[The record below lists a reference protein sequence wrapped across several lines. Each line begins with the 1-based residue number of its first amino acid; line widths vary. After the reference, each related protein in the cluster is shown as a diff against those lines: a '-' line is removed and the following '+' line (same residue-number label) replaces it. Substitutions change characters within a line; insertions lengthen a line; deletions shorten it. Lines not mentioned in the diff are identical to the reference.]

1 MNDCKNIESKLIFY
15 FYKELNNLEMENIKN
30 HLASCSNCSK
40 LYNNLSDSLF
50 VVETEKKIEV
60 NPFIETR
67 INQKIKEFENSQTQR
82 NMVVFRKIIQSAMS
96 VAAVSI
102 GILFGV
108 FFGSFYSTT
117 DNSYNTATNYE
128 SVEYYMNDLE
138 HEPFLS
144 YVLEE

>member
-30 HLASCSNCSK
+30 HLASCSGCSK
-40 LYNNLSDSLF
+40 LYTDLSKSLL
-50 VVETEKKIEV
+50 VIDNEKEIEL

-67 INQKIKEFENSQTQR
+67 INQKIKELENSQTQGR
-82 NMVVFRKIIQSAMS
+82 VVSFRKIIQPAMS
-96 VAAVSI
+96 VAAVSV
-102 GILFGV
+102 GILLGV
-108 FFGSFYSTT
+108 FFGSFYSTS
-117 DNSYNTATNYE
+117 DSSSNTASYE

-138 HEPFLS
+138 HETFLS